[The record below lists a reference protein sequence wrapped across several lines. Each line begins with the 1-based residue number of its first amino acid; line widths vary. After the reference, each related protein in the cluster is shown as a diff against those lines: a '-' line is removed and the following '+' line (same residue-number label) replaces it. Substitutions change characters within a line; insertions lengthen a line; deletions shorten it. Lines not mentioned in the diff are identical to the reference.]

1 VGSLNNKPI
10 GVFDSGIGGL
20 TVLKEIFRVLPN
32 ENTIYLGDTA
42 RVPYGSKS
50 RDTII
55 RYSLETAEFL
65 VKRGIKLFVVACNTA
80 SAFAITE
87 LEKRLKIP
95 VIGVIEPGAKAA
107 IEATKTK
114 RIGIIGT
121 EGTIK
126 SNSYINAINTLRNK
140 KIESIKEHGEKSLDR
155 YFEIR
160 SDDFIVFTKACPL
173 FVSLAEEGW
182 TANDVALLTAEHYLR
197 GLKKENLDSL
207 VLGCTHYPALKDIIS
222 RVMGPDVKLIDSAIE
237 TARKVMDTLK
247 ENDIERKPDEKPV
260 REFYVTDSP
269 ERFIKVGERFL
280 QQKIERIEKIE
291 L

>member
-1 VGSLNNKPI
+1 MNNSPI

-20 TVLKEIFRVLPN
+20 TVLKEIFRVLPS
-32 ENTIYLGDTA
+32 ESTIYLGDTA
-42 RVPYGSKS
+42 RVPYGIRSS
-50 RDTII
+50 ETVT
-55 RYSLETAEFL
+55 RYSFENTRFL
-65 VKRGIKLFVVACNTA
+65 TSKGIKLLVVACNTV
-80 SAFAITE
+80 SSISLEAIR
-87 LEKRLKIP
+87 KSVSVP

-107 IEATKTK
+107 IEATRTK

-126 SNSYINAINTLRNK
+126 SNSYVNAINALRNNK
-140 KIESIKEHGEKSLDR
+140 TEEITEHGEKSMDR

-160 SDDFIVFTKACPL
+160 SGDFVIFTKACPL

-197 GLKKENLDSL
+197 GLKKERLDTL
-207 VLGCTHYPALKDIIS
+207 ILGCTHYPVLKDIIS
-222 RVMGPDVKLIDSAIE
+222 KVMGTEVTLIDSAVE
-237 TARKVMDTLK
+237 TVMTIKDILK
-247 ENDIERKPDEKPV
+247 RENIERSSAEKPS

-269 ERFIKVGERFL
+269 GRFIKVGERFL
-280 QQKIERIEKIE
+280 QQKIEHIKKIE